1 MKAFISYSHK
11 DAAQLERLHAH
22 LAILRR
28 EGSIT
33 AWFDRKILASG
44 NLDLEIMG
52 QLEGS
57 DLFLALVSPDFLNSN
72 YCYEKEME
80 KALQLHKAGTM
91 RVVPIILEPCD
102 WQSTPL
108 GKLKVVPKDG
118 KPVAEWQNHNTAFLD
133 VVTELRR
140 IVAAGMP
147 VSHAPLAT
155 PVSTAADKSVGSR
168 YRVKKHFDEID
179 RQDFRQRT
187 YKEIRDYMAVS
198 IEEMNGIEDIKARF
212 SDITSSSFT
221 CSILNRA
228 LQNRIG
234 HITVHARKGFGG
246 DISYSFSENG
256 PTTTSNGGFSIE
268 ADDYELFLKG
278 GSFMMQSNDNGRVTA
293 QQAAKIMW
301 DELLKQA
308 GISYA

>member
-11 DAAQLERLHAH
+11 DAAHLNRLHTH
-22 LAILRR
+22 LATLRR

-33 AWFDRKILASG
+33 EWYDRVILTG
-44 NLDLEIMG
+44 GKMDLEIMG

-80 KALQLHKAGTM
+80 KALQLHETGAI
-91 RVVPIILEPCD
+91 RIVPVILEPCD

-108 GKLKVVPKDG
+108 GKLKAVPKDG
-118 KPVAEWQNHNTAFLD
+118 KPVAEWQNENTAFLD

-140 IVAAGMP
+140 IVAAGKS
-147 VSHAPLAT
+147 VNNEPLAT
-155 PVSTAADKSVGSR
+155 PISTATDKSAGSR
-168 YRVKKHFDEID
+168 YKVKKHFDEID

-187 YKEIRDYMAVS
+187 YKEIRDYMAAS
-198 IEEMNGIEDIKARF
+198 IEEMNGTEDIKARF

-221 CSILNRA
+221 CSVLNRA
-228 LQNRIG
+228 LQHRTG
-234 HITVHARKGFGG
+234 YITVHAGRNIGG
-246 DISYSFSENG
+246 DISYSYSEHASAN
-256 PTTTSNGGFSIE
+256 TANGGFRIE

-278 GSFMMQSNDNGRVTA
+278 GSMMQSNDNERVTA
-293 QQAAKIMW
+293 QQAAKIICGA
-301 DELLKQA
+301 LLEQA
-308 GISYA
+308 GISYV